1 MVSRKFA
8 RRQPESPI
16 VTHASTVDCRATPG
30 WVAEVVACSVS
41 RQAVARARER
51 DWTASIHRASLHDAL
66 GFNARCFRRR
76 CMTFQ
81 GRVAERPR
89 ARVCGSAMPTHE
101 VLNQPPPLEGY
112 NLFATDR
119 ALVEGVRREGAAWAE
134 ERLGRLGQLA
144 GGEAL
149 GWGVEANA
157 NPPVLRTHDRYGH
170 RIDEV
175 EFHPAWHA
183 LLRLA
188 VGHELHALPW
198 RDPRPGAH
206 VARAALCFVLE
217 QVEAGHG
224 CPISM
229 TYSVIPALRAQPE
242 VAAEWQPC
250 FTSTAYDPR
259 LVPVAEKTGALC
271 GMAMTEKQGGSDV

>member
-1 MVSRKFA
+1 
-8 RRQPESPI
+8 
-16 VTHASTVDCRATPG
+16 
-30 WVAEVVACSVS
+30 
-41 RQAVARARER
+41 
-51 DWTASIHRASLHDAL
+51 
-66 GFNARCFRRR
+66 
-76 CMTFQ
+76 MTFP
-81 GRVAERPR
+81 GRLPR
-89 ARVCGSAMPTHE
+89 GLGLAYAVSAMPTHE

-119 ALVEGVRREGAAWAE
+119 ALAEGVRREGAAWAE
-134 ERLGRLGQLA
+134 ERLVRLGQLA

-217 QVEAGHG
+217 QVEAGAG
-224 CPISM
+224 CPLSILSP
-229 TYSVIPALRAQPE
+229 VHPAPRAPPE
-242 VAAEWQPC
+242 PPAQWQPGL
-250 FTSTAYDPR
+250 TPTPHHPPPR
-259 LVPVAEKTGALC
+259 PVAHHTGAPC
-271 GMAMTEKQGGSDV
+271 GMA

>member
-1 MVSRKFA
+1 
-8 RRQPESPI
+8 
-16 VTHASTVDCRATPG
+16 
-30 WVAEVVACSVS
+30 
-41 RQAVARARER
+41 
-51 DWTASIHRASLHDAL
+51 
-66 GFNARCFRRR
+66 
-76 CMTFQ
+76 
-81 GRVAERPR
+81 
-89 ARVCGSAMPTHE
+89 MPTHE

-119 ALVEGVRREGAAWAE
+119 ALAEGVRREGAAWAE
-134 ERLGRLGQLA
+134 ERLVRLGQLA

-188 VGHELHALPW
+188 VAHELHALPW

-229 TYSVIPALRAQPE
+229 TYSVIPALRAQPQL
-242 VAAEWQPC
+242 AAEGQPG
-250 FTSTAYDPR
+250 FTPTAPHPR
-259 LVPVAEKTGALC
+259 PPPAAPKTGAPPRR
-271 GMAMTEKQGGSDV
+271 ARAAKHGGSRVR

>member
-1 MVSRKFA
+1 
-8 RRQPESPI
+8 
-16 VTHASTVDCRATPG
+16 
-30 WVAEVVACSVS
+30 
-41 RQAVARARER
+41 
-51 DWTASIHRASLHDAL
+51 
-66 GFNARCFRRR
+66 
-76 CMTFQ
+76 
-81 GRVAERPR
+81 
-89 ARVCGSAMPTHE
+89 MPTHE
-101 VLNQPPPLEGY
+101 VLTQPPPLEGY
-112 NLFATDR
+112 TLFATDR
-119 ALVEGVRREGAAWAE
+119 ALAEGVRREGAAWAE
-134 ERLGRLGQLA
+134 ERFRRLGQLA

-217 QVEAGHG
+217 QVEAGG
-224 CPISM
+224 RRPPPLKDSGD
-229 TYSVIPALRAQPE
+229 SPAPAPPSPAPLWRP
-242 VAAEWQPC
+242 
-250 FTSTAYDPR
+250 
-259 LVPVAEKTGALC
+259 GAP
-271 GMAMTEKQGGSDV
+271 

>member
-1 MVSRKFA
+1 
-8 RRQPESPI
+8 
-16 VTHASTVDCRATPG
+16 
-30 WVAEVVACSVS
+30 
-41 RQAVARARER
+41 
-51 DWTASIHRASLHDAL
+51 
-66 GFNARCFRRR
+66 
-76 CMTFQ
+76 
-81 GRVAERPR
+81 
-89 ARVCGSAMPTHE
+89 MPTHE

-119 ALVEGVRREGAAWAE
+119 ALAEGVRREGAAWAE
-134 ERLGRLGQLA
+134 ERLGRLGELA

-157 NPPVLRTHDRYGH
+157 NPPILRTHDRYGH

-217 QVEAGHG
+217 QVEAGHRR
-224 CPISM
+224 PTSM
-229 TYSVIPALRAQPE
+229 AYSVIPALPSPPH
-242 VAAEWQPC
+242 VAAAWEPGFP
-250 FTSTAYDPR
+250 FTTSYTS
-259 LVPVAEKTGALC
+259 LVAA
-271 GMAMTEKQGGSDV
+271 A

>member
-1 MVSRKFA
+1 
-8 RRQPESPI
+8 
-16 VTHASTVDCRATPG
+16 
-30 WVAEVVACSVS
+30 
-41 RQAVARARER
+41 
-51 DWTASIHRASLHDAL
+51 
-66 GFNARCFRRR
+66 
-76 CMTFQ
+76 MTFP
-81 GRVAERPR
+81 GRLPR
-89 ARVCGSAMPTHE
+89 GLGLAYAGSAMPTHE
-101 VLNQPPPLEGY
+101 VLDQPPPLEGY

-119 ALVEGVRREGAAWAE
+119 ALTEGVRREGAAWAE
-134 ERLGRLGQLA
+134 ERLLSLGQLA

-149 GWGVEANA
+149 AWGVEANA

-229 TYSVIPALRAQPE
+229 TYSAIPAPRAQPE
-242 VAAEWQPC
+242 LAAERPPR

-259 LVPVAEKTGALC
+259 LVPVAHKTGALC
-271 GMAMTEKQGGSDV
+271 GMAMTEKQGGSDVRANTTRAVALAGRGPGAE